1 MKYLGA
7 LAPPNLYYLDFCI
20 RGVTSWQQPTIQRTL
35 CPSLSILAMTSLKNA
50 GNCMGPVAMILA
62 GVVMGGYNFKEL
74 ITMKKV
80 YITTLL
86 RLIILPAL
94 FVIPVKLLGFGD
106 DVILFTFIA
115 FAMPIGMNTII
126 YPATYGGDTKTGASM
141 TMVSSVFSVIT
152 IPLMYL
158 LLIVL

>member
-1 MKYLGA
+1 MTR
-7 LAPPNLYYLDFCI
+7 PRNI
-20 RGVTSWQQPTIQRTL
+20 RT
-35 CPSLSILAMTSLKNA
+35 
-50 GNCMGPVAMILA
+50 
-62 GVVMGGYNFKEL
+62 
-74 ITMKKV
+74 
-80 YITTLL
+80 
-86 RLIILPAL
+86 
-94 FVIPVKLLGFGD
+94 
-106 DVILFTFIA
+106 